1 MWKERQ
7 KRDYCRAN
15 GLCYWCNEK
24 YDPAHAEVCTKRP
37 KAQANA
43 LSLNNLD
50 VDLNEN
56 ILAQLE
62 LEDALSQDF
71 GQLSLNALAGT
82 SQGQAMRVRA
92 LVKNK
97 VMLLLVD
104 SGSSHSFISSSFLHK
119 IGIPSVPCD
128 AKTVKMANGSTLL
141 TDHIVPAL
149 EWWSNGHTITT
160 PMRVLD
166 LDAYDAILGYAWLQ
180 SNSPMVCD
188 WEARTIE
195 FEQGSKKIKLQG
207 VPTPPPTLNSVTL
220 DTFCKWVQGN
230 EVWAIALV
238 EPVTTK
244 HSLPPPTSVDQVL
257 DTYADVFQDPK
268 TLPPKR
274 IHDHPIPLQ
283 PGTTPVNSRPY
294 RYSPLHKNEIER
306 QIRELLQAGLIT
318 HSTSPFASLVLLVQ
332 KKGW

>member
-1 MWKERQ
+1 MLAKLQQKVQDRTKLKYPKQTPSTKPPSPQSKPPSQSSTLRKERQ

-104 SGSSHSFISSSFLHK
+104 SGNSHSFINSSFFAQNWYSICSLCSQDCQNGKWFYSAHRSHCSSTGMVVQWPHYHYSHESARLRCLWCNL
-119 IGIPSVPCD
+119 GIWLASVQQP
-128 AKTVKMANGSTLL
+128 NG
-141 TDHIVPAL
+141 V
-149 EWWSNGHTITT
+149 W
-160 PMRVLD
+160 
-166 LDAYDAILGYAWLQ
+166 LGGPNNWIWTRLQ
-180 SNSPMVCD
+180 KD
-188 WEARTIE
+188 
-195 FEQGSKKIKLQG
+195 
-207 VPTPPPTLNSVTL
+207 
-220 DTFCKWVQGN
+220 
-230 EVWAIALV
+230 
-238 EPVTTK
+238 
-244 HSLPPPTSVDQVL
+244 
-257 DTYADVFQDPK
+257 
-268 TLPPKR
+268 
-274 IHDHPIPLQ
+274 
-283 PGTTPVNSRPY
+283 
-294 RYSPLHKNEIER
+294 
-306 QIRELLQAGLIT
+306 
-318 HSTSPFASLVLLVQ
+318 
-332 KKGW
+332 